1 MEVKPEDMEAEAKA
15 YAAAQFAQYGMMNVA
30 EEMLTNYAQQILQN
44 KDEAN
49 RLIEKVYEAKVVEA
63 VTPLVKVSNKSVTI
77 AELNKILA
85 KKAK

>member
-1 MEVKPEDMEAEAKA
+1 MAEEKIIFDIDGGKTPYSLEAEQAVLGS
-15 YAAAQFAQYGMMNVA
+15 F
-30 EEMLTNYAQQILQN
+30 EMLTNYAQQILQN